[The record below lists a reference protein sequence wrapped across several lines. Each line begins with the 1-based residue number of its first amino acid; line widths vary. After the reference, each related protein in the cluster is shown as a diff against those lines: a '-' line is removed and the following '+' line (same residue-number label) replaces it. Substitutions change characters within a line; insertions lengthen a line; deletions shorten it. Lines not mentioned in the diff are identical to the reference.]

1 MYVVLDDR
9 TLWFDGDFTVK
20 STEVEKFIINGNTN
34 GLYVDELTDE
44 IIKYNSLVQKEQKID
59 IKKDVKPF
67 DLSWNIPNEYKN
79 LNVHEYIYSK
89 LEQQNIQDDELYIRV
104 KRVIQELKLFEQYD
118 IINLIRVLIYIINT
132 FYTNNI
138 VWGIGRGSST
148 SSYILYLIGVH
159 DVDSVLYDLDV
170 HDFIH
175 A

>member
-20 STEVEKFIINGNTN
+20 STEVEKYIINGNTN

-44 IIKYNSLVQKEQKID
+44 IIKYNSLVPKEQKIN
-59 IKKDVKPF
+59 IKKDIKPF

-89 LEQQNIQDDELYIRV
+89 LEQQNIQDDQLYIRV

-118 IINLIRVLIYIINT
+118 IIDLIRVLIYIINT

-170 HDFIH
+170 NDFIH
-175 A
+175 D